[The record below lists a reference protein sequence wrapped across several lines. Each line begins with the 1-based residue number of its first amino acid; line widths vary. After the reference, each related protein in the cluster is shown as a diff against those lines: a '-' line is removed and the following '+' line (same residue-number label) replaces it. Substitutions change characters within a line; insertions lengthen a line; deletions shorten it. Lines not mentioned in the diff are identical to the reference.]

1 MSALVLQYQC
11 FTHFLLLYS
20 GATLLRKMDE
30 AKDEH
35 KAHASAFEELNGA
48 LEPEITAAWR
58 AEVEHWEENPN
69 DLSVPNP
76 FDAKVSSKSSIYKG
90 FYNA

>member
-1 MSALVLQYQC
+1 
-11 FTHFLLLYS
+11 
-20 GATLLRKMDE
+20 MDE